1 MQAHLAQLSL
11 GDIFEALEM
20 HQDQAD
26 LQAKG
31 LVALGV
37 LGQVRGCAS
46 STHMLAILPYTIA
59 ATTCIPA
66 DFGCPKQCSIWRAGT
81 HPTLGSCSEKHRSGQ
96 PSLQLGCRE
105 MTPSTTPFAACSC
118 R

>member
-11 GDIFEALEM
+11 GDIFEALDV

-37 LGQVRGCAS
+37 LGQVKGCAS
-46 STHMLAILPYTIA
+46 STHMLAILLYTMA
-59 ATTCIPA
+59 DTTCIPA
-66 DFGCPKQCSIWRAGT
+66 DFGCSQQCSIWRAYT
-81 HPTLGSCSEKHRSGQ
+81 HPTH
-96 PSLQLGCRE
+96 
-105 MTPSTTPFAACSC
+105 
-118 R
+118 

>member
-1 MQAHLAQLSL
+1 MSFLPGVSSGKATVSVEPSGLQAHLAQLSL
-11 GDIFEALEM
+11 GDIFEALEI

-46 STHMLAILPYTIA
+46 STL
-59 ATTCIPA
+59 C
-66 DFGCPKQCSIWRAGT
+66 R
-81 HPTLGSCSEKHRSGQ
+81 
-96 PSLQLGCRE
+96 PSLYLLLYIIC
-105 MTPSTTPFAACSC
+105 F
-118 R
+118 

>member
-11 GDIFEALEM
+11 GDIFEALEV

-46 STHMLAILPYTIA
+46 STHMLAVLLYTVA
-59 ATTCIPA
+59 DATCIPA
-66 DFGCPKQCSIWRAGT
+66 DFRCPTQCSIWRAGT
-81 HPTLGSCSEKHRSGQ
+81 RSSQGSCSDMHRSGDI
-96 PSLQLGCRE
+96 S
-105 MTPSTTPFAACSC
+105 FDWAAG

>member
-1 MQAHLAQLSL
+1 MSTRRHHFFYTAAHLHLQIENFILAARSLIRGKIYVCPEPNDMQAHLAQLSL
-11 GDIFEALEM
+11 GDIFKALET

-46 STHMLAILPYTIA
+46 TMLIGP
-59 ATTCIPA
+59 
-66 DFGCPKQCSIWRAGT
+66 
-81 HPTLGSCSEKHRSGQ
+81 SCYFQWQALSVH
-96 PSLQLGCRE
+96 
-105 MTPSTTPFAACSC
+105 
-118 R
+118 